1 LGLGLEAEMSMV
13 WVRPAPLVEG
23 FTAAAAKVFS
33 PASLGGGLVKGPAV
47 GGLAVEVVVVELGE
61 LELFRLGACFH
72 SCGSIADWNTTAS
85 ASTRRWAATLCGSK
99 SDFANLASSASMAAA
114 TAVYTWLSAACL
126 WFNFNTIEDS

>member
-1 LGLGLEAEMSMV
+1 MSMV

-23 FTAAAAKVFS
+23 FTAAAAKVFG

-47 GGLAVEVVVVELGE
+47 GGLAVGGLAVEGVVVELGE

-85 ASTRRWAATLCGSK
+85 ASARRWAATLCGSK

-126 WFNFNTIEDS
+126 